1 MIVCPNSDIP
11 IKMNAIIVVNRA
23 RRDRKALV
31 LLAGLFDD
39 DLERAQ
45 FDVVVTRLI
54 KGTQGGVEVTQ

>member
-1 MIVCPNSDIP
+1 
-11 IKMNAIIVVNRA
+11 MNAIIVVNRA

>member
-45 FDVVVTRLI
+45 FDVVVH
-54 KGTQGGVEVTQ
+54 